1 MKPDTK
7 RWVGIAIFTLL
18 IPAAAPLMQY
28 IPNPMVPG
36 AIVGL
41 NMIFPILA
49 GYFFGPM
56 SGLIVGGA
64 GVWLSA
70 LLLSNQFY
78 LTGVFS
84 LALVGALAGWIGRN
98 RRAEVSAAATIILA
112 HAINIL
118 VLIRVGLLVSAAA
131 TIILA
136 HAINILVLIRVGLLA
151 IPPERVGVTL
161 LGLTTESVIDI
172 IATVLV
178 IVALK
183 RRLYQSVR
191 W

>member
-84 LALVGALAGWIGRN
+84 LALVGALSGWIGRN
-98 RRAEVSAAATIILA
+98 RRAE
-112 HAINIL
+112 
-118 VLIRVGLLVSAAA
+118 VSAAA

>member
-7 RWVGIAIFTLL
+7 RWFGIIIFTLL
-18 IPAAAPLMQY
+18 IPATAPLMQY

-36 AIVGL
+36 AIVSL
-41 NMIFPILA
+41 NMILPILA
-49 GYFFGPM
+49 GYFYGPI
-56 SGLIVGGA
+56 SGLIAGGTGLLLAALLQANQLYLA
-64 GVWLSA
+64 GV
-70 LLLSNQFY
+70 Y
-78 LTGVFS
+78 S

-118 VLIRVGLLVSAAA
+118 VLMRVGLLS
-131 TIILA
+131 
-136 HAINILVLIRVGLLA
+136 

-161 LGLTTESVIDI
+161 LGLTAESVIDI
-172 IATVLV
+172 IATVLI

-183 RRLYQSVR
+183 RWLYQSER

>member
-7 RWVGIAIFTLL
+7 RRFGIIIFTLL
-18 IPAAAPLMQY
+18 IPATAPLVQY

-36 AIVGL
+36 AIVSL

-49 GYFFGPM
+49 GYFYGPI
-56 SGLIVGGA
+56 SGLVVGGA

-98 RRAEVSAAATIILA
+98 RRAEVPAAATVILA

-118 VLIRVGLLVSAAA
+118 VLM
-131 TIILA
+131 
-136 HAINILVLIRVGLLA
+136 RVGLLA
-151 IPPERVGVTL
+151 IPAERVGVTL
-161 LGLTTESVIDI
+161 LGLTTESVIDM
-172 IATVLV
+172 IATVLI

-183 RRLYQSVR
+183 RWLYQTER